1 MSYPTELTVSWVSV
15 SAVELFTFQP
25 TFIAKLSGL
34 PRYFRISDMPT
45 SIFATSPIAVLARS
59 TVRLVAFIQ
68 HPPVGGFDG
77 IQIPTPR
84 YLDVEI
90 MTSDEPQCLAPC
102 RPRVSLH
109 LSAMPLPSDN
119 ILGDLVVSIIIV
131 RMAKRMSKV
140 LLLLLLL
147 PSLHALLQWVRELH
161 RIHTPRSTSAS
172 RPFFTL
178 AIVPVPSDPIP
189 LRLRLTFKST
199 SSSFQ
204 SFASAHQLRVYIAEA
219 A

>member
-1 MSYPTELTVSWVSV
+1 MFQSLAIDVVCYIHPLPCNWEVLRLPQICGTSTLEMSYPTELTVSWVSV

-102 RPRVSLH
+102 RPRY
-109 LSAMPLPSDN
+109 A
-119 ILGDLVVSIIIV
+119 
-131 RMAKRMSKV
+131 
-140 LLLLLLL
+140 
-147 PSLHALLQWVRELH
+147 
-161 RIHTPRSTSAS
+161 AS
-172 RPFFTL
+172 RTL
-178 AIVPVPSDPIP
+178 TCD
-189 LRLRLTFKST
+189 L
-199 SSSFQ
+199 
-204 SFASAHQLRVYIAEA
+204 
-219 A
+219 

>member
-1 MSYPTELTVSWVSV
+1 MQLGGIAPTPNLRDLHLGDVLSYRANRVLGIGQCCR
-15 SAVELFTFQP
+15 ALHLQP

-102 RPRVSLH
+102 RPRY
-109 LSAMPLPSDN
+109 A
-119 ILGDLVVSIIIV
+119 
-131 RMAKRMSKV
+131 
-140 LLLLLLL
+140 
-147 PSLHALLQWVRELH
+147 
-161 RIHTPRSTSAS
+161 AS
-172 RPFFTL
+172 RTL
-178 AIVPVPSDPIP
+178 TCD
-189 LRLRLTFKST
+189 L
-199 SSSFQ
+199 
-204 SFASAHQLRVYIAEA
+204 
-219 A
+219 